1 MLSASMLQLGPVQCS
16 PYVAVFKLD
25 KTLQRKILPQK
36 WFGAVHNVRHAIFG
50 QFCPLPQSHFVTHP
64 GTPPE
69 STSHISDPPI
79 FSRPSTKNPDK
90 SPLYKISLNCSLRFL
105 SGRFVRGS
113 LVRKVLSG
121 RFLSIPHSVRIH
133 LLQQK
138 VKHHFKFQVS

>member
-1 MLSASMLQLGPVQCS
+1 MQFLANFAPSPCHTLSHIPGP
-16 PYVAVFKLD
+16 PLK
-25 KTLQRKILPQK
+25 
-36 WFGAVHNVRHAIFG
+36 VRHT
-50 QFCPLPQSHFVTHP
+50 SR
-64 GTPPE
+64 TP
-69 STSHISDPPI
+69 HI

-90 SPLYKISLNCSLRFL
+90 SPLYKFSLNCSLRFL

-138 VKHHFKFQVS
+138 VKDHFKFHVSYV